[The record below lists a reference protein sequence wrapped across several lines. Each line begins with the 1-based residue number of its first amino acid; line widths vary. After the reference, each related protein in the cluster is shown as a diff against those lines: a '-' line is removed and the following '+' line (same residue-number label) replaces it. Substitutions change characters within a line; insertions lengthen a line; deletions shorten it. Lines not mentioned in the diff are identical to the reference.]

1 MKILVTISGVGILV
15 PGSAEQEVVAVVVQG
30 DSVHLVV
37 DIPDNIGSLLL
48 LLEDY
53 YRSSH

>member
-1 MKILVTISGVGILV
+1 MKILVTIGGVGILV

-30 DSVHLVV
+30 DTVHLVV
-37 DIPDNIGSLLL
+37 DIPDMRGSL